1 MKIKIC
7 CVKSITE
14 AEFVI
19 QHGADAIGLVA
30 DMPSGPGIINDEL
43 IYEISKS
50 FKQKIETFLLTSRIN
65 AQEIIEHHASTQTS
79 TIQMVDEIDNQ
90 AYQVIADALPG
101 VNLVQVI
108 HIEDDSSYAKAIEK
122 SKYVDYLLLDS
133 GKPSEEIKKLG
144 GTGETHNWEI
154 SRAVVK
160 DSNIPVFLAG
170 GLNKNNIIEAINF
183 VRPYGIDLC
192 SGVRTNDALD
202 KNKLIQFMNF
212 VRNK

>member
-1 MKIKIC
+1 M
-7 CVKSITE
+7 
-14 AEFVI
+14 
-19 QHGADAIGLVA
+19 
-30 DMPSGPGIINDEL
+30 
-43 IYEISKS
+43 
-50 FKQKIETFLLTSRIN
+50 
-65 AQEIIEHHASTQTS
+65 
-79 TIQMVDEIDNQ
+79 
-90 AYQVIADALPG
+90 
-101 VNLVQVI
+101 
-108 HIEDDSSYAKAIEK
+108 
-122 SKYVDYLLLDS
+122 LDS

-170 GLNKNNIIEAINF
+170 GLNKSNIIEAINF

>member
-1 MKIKIC
+1 MMKLKNTMKKLLFILFTLFSISCQINKNSNEELEKIW
-7 CVKSITE
+7 
-14 AEFVI
+14 
-19 QHGADAIGLVA
+19 
-30 DMPSGPGIINDEL
+30 
-43 IYEISKS
+43 
-50 FKQKIETFLLTSRIN
+50 LTDVS
-65 AQEIIEHHASTQTS
+65 Q
-79 TIQMVDEIDNQ
+79 
-90 AYQVIADALPG
+90 
-101 VNLVQVI
+101 
-108 HIEDDSSYAKAIEK
+108 AIEK

>member
-7 CVKSITE
+7 CIKSITE
-14 AEFVI
+14 AEFVT

-43 IYEISKS
+43 IYEISKK

-90 AYQVIADALPG
+90 AYQLIADALPE
-101 VNLVQVI
+101 VKLVQVI

-122 SKYVDYLLLDS
+122 SKYVD
-133 GKPSEEIKKLG
+133 
-144 GTGETHNWEI
+144 
-154 SRAVVK
+154 
-160 DSNIPVFLAG
+160 
-170 GLNKNNIIEAINF
+170 
-183 VRPYGIDLC
+183 C
-192 SGVRTNDALD
+192 
-202 KNKLIQFMNF
+202 
-212 VRNK
+212 

>member
-1 MKIKIC
+1 M
-7 CVKSITE
+7 
-14 AEFVI
+14 
-19 QHGADAIGLVA
+19 H
-30 DMPSGPGIINDEL
+30 
-43 IYEISKS
+43 
-50 FKQKIETFLLTSRIN
+50 R
-65 AQEIIEHHASTQTS
+65 EIIEHHASTQTS

>member
-7 CVKSITE
+7 CIKSIAE

-90 AYQVIADALPG
+90 AYQVIADTLSG
-101 VNLVQVI
+101 VKLVQVI

-133 GKPSEEIKKLG
+133 GKPSGEIKKLG

-212 VRNK
+212 IRNK